1 VVRVP
6 AGPADTAIHWHTVA
20 LGGITMTKV
29 KHREQKKQK
38 AASAVKLD
46 PGHAKSP
53 TLTPEAEGMQLMRN
67 DSEPVSH
74 KRQKRYGHN

>member
-1 VVRVP
+1 
-6 AGPADTAIHWHTVA
+6 
-20 LGGITMTKV
+20 MTKT
-29 KHREQKKQK
+29 KHREHKKQK
-38 AASAVKLD
+38 AASALKID

-53 TLTPEAEGMQLMRN
+53 TLSDEAESMQLMRN